1 MDTDLDIIEKANK
14 TNNDDNNI
22 MFSAKAN
29 LSKNISEYELIKD
42 IRNGMQLP
50 KLEFQMNKELLDLIK
65 NEEGEGLGGI
75 EHSEADTAQK
85 DHVIILDMKVK
96 SATVANIKLSD
107 DAQSPCITGCTFLP
121 NGGVLLCDYW
131 NKKVKLL
138 DSVMSVKK
146 SLKLSD
152 NPHDIAA
159 IGENEAI
166 ITFGKGNRN
175 LQYLFT
181 DPKLKLGKTVGW
193 PGKCFGLHTVNNEI
207 YTAYHKSS
215 GHDEIWRQDMAGN
228 IMRKVVLTQRRS
240 FATNHLRVC
249 LAGSI
254 PRVYLTDW
262 DNSRVTCFQLDGKMV
277 FKYQDKQLSTPLGI
291 YVDSAGNSLVCG
303 TDSNNVVVITADGR
317 KHGELLTSKDTRNP
331 KCIDYRPEDN
341 TLIVGCRENSK
352 LFVYKLGK

>member
-1 MDTDLDIIEKANK
+1 
-14 TNNDDNNI
+14 
-22 MFSAKAN
+22 MFSAKAK
-29 LSKNISEYELIKD
+29 LSKSISEYELIKD

-50 KLEFQMNKELLDLIK
+50 KLEFQMNKKLLDLIK
-65 NEEGEGLGGI
+65 NEEGLGSI
-75 EHSEADTAQK
+75 EHTEADTAQK

-181 DPKLKLGKTVGW
+181 DPKLKLGKTAGLS
-193 PGKCFGLHTVNNEI
+193 GKCFGLHMVNNEI
-207 YTAYHKSS
+207 YTAY
-215 GHDEIWRQDMAGN
+215 
-228 IMRKVVLTQRRS
+228 
-240 FATNHLRVC
+240 TNHLSVC

-254 PRVYLTDW
+254 PCVYLTDW
-262 DNSRVTCFQLDGKMV
+262 DNSRVTCFQLDGEMV
-277 FKYQDKQLSTPLGI
+277 YQYQDKEQLERPLGI

-303 TDSNNVVVITADGR
+303 SDSNNVVVLTADGR

-331 KCIDYRPEDN
+331 KCIDNRPEDN